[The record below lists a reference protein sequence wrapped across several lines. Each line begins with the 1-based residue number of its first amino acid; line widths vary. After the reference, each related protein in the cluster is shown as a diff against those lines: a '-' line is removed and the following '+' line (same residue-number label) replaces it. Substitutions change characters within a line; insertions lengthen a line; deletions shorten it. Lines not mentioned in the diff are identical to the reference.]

1 MRKAIGLFIG
11 LIFIICTPIKILAA
25 EYTIENM
32 QIDAFLQSNGDV
44 LVTEEFTYQF
54 NGSFN
59 GMIRTLFAKEGT
71 AITDVKATEDNTA
84 LNIERDDRDYLIHR
98 KGKDEAVTVKFT
110 YTIENGVDIYA
121 DVAEFYW
128 SFFDSNNQSDYEQL
142 DIMIHPPERT
152 NDVIALGYEA
162 AEGTEHVKEDGRVQ
176 FAFGTVKSGVGSN
189 IRAAYDAELFPLATI
204 TKDTQ
209 MRSQILAEKRQIEEA
224 ALAFE
229 RQQSNVKKFAP
240 FIISV
245 FGVYF
250 LALLLYAWREK
261 HTTYTEVERRFPSPY
276 FIPDETMSL
285 PATILYTTGLLHGEA
300 LTASLL
306 DLVRKGYVKQE
317 DEDTFIV
324 VRPEPD
330 QLHESHLMSWL
341 FYTIGTDGQF
351 RLSDLKAY
359 TDDKE
364 NIEAYQNDY
373 DMWQQAIREEMNSY
387 KLFKNKG
394 KPRWLIGLTSALLL
408 PCIVVFAIYELIMFM
423 ILGITLFV
431 GLLLFAVL
439 YRPRTIKGAK
449 IKKEWTDFQQTY
461 ATIDIKEW
469 EELKDDDQ
477 RRALIYG
484 LGIQNKKVKDT
495 NETLIHEAPNQVF
508 PEVDSTMIIL
518 MATVVSSQFTQ
529 ANNTASASG
538 SGTSVGGGT
547 GVGGSG
553 GGSGAF

>member
-1 MRKAIGLFIG
+1 
-11 LIFIICTPIKILAA
+11 
-25 EYTIENM
+25 
-32 QIDAFLQSNGDV
+32 
-44 LVTEEFTYQF
+44 
-54 NGSFN
+54 
-59 GMIRTLFAKEGT
+59 
-71 AITDVKATEDNTA
+71 
-84 LNIERDDRDYLIHR
+84 
-98 KGKDEAVTVKFT
+98 
-110 YTIENGVDIYA
+110 
-121 DVAEFYW
+121 
-128 SFFDSNNQSDYEQL
+128 
-142 DIMIHPPERT
+142 
-152 NDVIALGYEA
+152 
-162 AEGTEHVKEDGRVQ
+162 
-176 FAFGTVKSGVGSN
+176 
-189 IRAAYDAELFPLATI
+189 
-204 TKDTQ
+204 
-209 MRSQILAEKRQIEEA
+209 
-224 ALAFE
+224 
-229 RQQSNVKKFAP
+229 
-240 FIISV
+240 IISV

-250 LALLLYAWREK
+250 LALLLYAWRKK

-423 ILGITLFV
+423 ILGINLFV
-431 GLLLFAVL
+431 CLLLYDVI
-439 YRPRTIKGAK
+439 YRTRTIKRAK

-495 NETLIHEAPNQVF
+495 NETLIHEAPNQEF

-518 MATVVSSQFTQ
+518 MA
-529 ANNTASASG
+529 
-538 SGTSVGGGT
+538 
-547 GVGGSG
+547 
-553 GGSGAF
+553 